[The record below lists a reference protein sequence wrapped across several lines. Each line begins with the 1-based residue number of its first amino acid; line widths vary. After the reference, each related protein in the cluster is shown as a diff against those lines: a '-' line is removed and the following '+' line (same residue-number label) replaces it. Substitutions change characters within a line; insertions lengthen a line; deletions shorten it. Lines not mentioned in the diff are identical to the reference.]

1 MRIVTR
7 PDFDGIVCAVLLQE
21 ALDIREPIKWV
32 EPNTLQRGLVEIRS
46 GDIIANMAFDDRCSL
61 WFDHH
66 CSNRTDQ
73 PFQGCF
79 EEAPSAARIIFEFYN
94 KEFIRDYTPLVR
106 AADKIDSADLTLD
119 EVLFPEKY
127 PYIVVS
133 ATIHSFKVSD
143 RPYWN
148 RLVDLLRMADI
159 NRVLKDPEVKK
170 RARAVAAENRLYS
183 ELLREHTHTISHIS
197 VTDFRSF
204 DVYPSGSRFLVFSIY
219 PDTSVNMKIRFDSSD
234 RDRVIVSIGHSIF
247 NRTCRVDI
255 GKLCARYGGGGHIG
269 AGSCS
274 FSKTESDK
282 ILQEISDILLANQNN
297 R

>member
-21 ALDIREPIKWV
+21 ALDINQPVKWV
-32 EPNTLQRGLVEIRS
+32 EPNQLQRGLVEIQP
-46 GDIIANMAFDDRCSL
+46 GDIIANMAFDERCSL

-66 CSNRTDQ
+66 SSNRTDQ
-73 PFQGCF
+73 PFRGCF
-79 EEAPSAARIIFEFYN
+79 QAAPSAARIIFKYYN
-94 KEFIRDYTPLVR
+94 KEFVRDFLSLVQ

-119 EVLFPEKY
+119 EVLYPEKY
-127 PYIVVS
+127 PYIILS
-133 ATIHSFKVSD
+133 ATIHSFKISD
-143 RPYWN
+143 RPYWD
-148 RLVDLLRMADI
+148 RLVELLSSADI

-170 RARAVAAENRLYS
+170 RARAVTTENRRYS
-183 ELLREHTHTISHIS
+183 KLLREHSRIIKHVSI
-197 VTDFRSF
+197 TDFRSVE
-204 DVYPSGSRFLVFSIY
+204 VYPGGSRFLIFSIY

-247 NRTCRVDI
+247 NRTCQVDM
-255 GKLCARYGGGGHIG
+255 GKLCSRFGGGGHRG

-274 FSKTESDK
+274 FPKVQSE
-282 ILQEISDILLANQNN
+282 EIIREITDILLANKKI